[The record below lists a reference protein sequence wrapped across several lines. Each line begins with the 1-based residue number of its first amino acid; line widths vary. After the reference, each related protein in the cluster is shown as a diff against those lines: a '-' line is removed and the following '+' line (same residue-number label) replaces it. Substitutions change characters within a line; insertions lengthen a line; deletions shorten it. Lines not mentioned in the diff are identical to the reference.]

1 MSRLRFEIFYK
12 LSWFSGADTGKK
24 SIVHCVAYLSGF
36 ACFAGVKFV
45 MGPITI
51 FDKSFLQSLN
61 IDEAVLFD
69 HFFLSN
75 ICPIYFLETLADLEK
90 TVIAGRSPEEEV
102 RILSAKTPQHG
113 KPNMF
118 HTKTYTGN
126 LLGHEVPIG
135 LGQIIV
141 SGGKPVKTQGQTG
154 I

>member
-1 MSRLRFEIFYK
+1 
-12 LSWFSGADTGKK
+12 
-24 SIVHCVAYLSGF
+24 
-36 ACFAGVKFV
+36 

-90 TVIAGRSPEEEV
+90 TVIVGRSPEEEV
-102 RILSAKTPQHG
+102 RILAAKTPQHG

-118 HTKTYTGN
+118 DTKIYTGN
-126 LLGHEVPIG
+126 LLGA
-135 LGQIIV
+135 
-141 SGGKPVKTQGQTG
+141 
-154 I
+154 